1 MNNKVQ
7 PRDAV
12 LQAMRFE
19 ETKPCPYYAW
29 IDPAMV
35 DALAGIYGSERFLGS
50 AGGLITFDGSFTA
63 MTEVKAQPV
72 HDDGEYFEDEYG
84 AKLRRGSILHLETPA
99 LGGPSLDGYTFPDMT
114 TDIHFADLDAWTQA
128 NASRFRIVQLGM
140 LFWERTWFMRGM
152 QEIMMDFHTNPGFV
166 EELLDGLEEVC
177 ISVID
182 RLLADYGDRL
192 EAIGFSEDYGTE
204 ISLMMSP
211 ETWRR
216 FIKPHLA
223 RMCERIRQ
231 GGKKVYLHSC
241 GHVRPIIADFV
252 EIGVDML
259 QPLQPEAMDI
269 FEIKRTFGHE
279 LCLVGG
285 ISTQQTLPFGTPEEV
300 RREILMCLEH
310 MAAGGGYIM
319 APAKA
324 IMAGVPPE
332 NARALIDT
340 FTGQ

>member
-1 MNNKVQ
+1 
-7 PRDAV
+7 
-12 LQAMRFE
+12 MRFE

-114 TDIHFADLDAWTQA
+114 TDIHFAHLDAWAQTH
-128 NASRFRIVQLGM
+128 ASRFRIVQVGK

-152 QEIMMDFHTNPGFV
+152 QEIMMDFHTNPDFV
-166 EELLDGLEEVC
+166 EALFDGLVEIC
-177 ISVID
+177 LGVID
-182 RLLADYGDRL
+182 KLLSDYGSRFD
-192 EAIGFSEDYGTE
+192 AIGFSEDYGTE
-204 ISLMMSP
+204 ISLMISP
-211 ETWRR
+211 ATWRR

-223 RMCERIRQ
+223 RLCERVRR
-231 GGKKVYLHSC
+231 GGKRFYLHSC
-241 GHVRPIIADFV
+241 GHVRPLIPDFV

-300 RREILMCLEH
+300 RSEVGKCLEH
-310 MAAGGGYIM
+310 MATGGGYIM
-319 APAKA
+319 APAKP
-324 IMAGVPPE
+324 ILPGVPLE
-332 NARALIDT
+332 NARALIDA
-340 FTGQ
+340 FTEQA